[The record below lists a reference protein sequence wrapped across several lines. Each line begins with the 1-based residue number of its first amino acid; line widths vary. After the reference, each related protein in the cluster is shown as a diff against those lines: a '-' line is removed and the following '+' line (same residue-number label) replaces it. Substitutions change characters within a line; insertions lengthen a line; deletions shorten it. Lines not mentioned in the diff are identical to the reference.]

1 MLNFFVFRKLSLIS
15 IVEEKSKK
23 STKIAQNA
31 AVASSR
37 READR
42 EIAEL
47 EKHLHKLSTDTKL
60 KRDKVQQKY
69 GDEIEDI
76 R

>member
-1 MLNFFVFRKLSLIS
+1 MVVFRKLSVIS
-15 IVEEKSKK
+15 IVDEKSKK
-23 STKIAQNA
+23 STKIAHNA

-60 KRDKVQQKY
+60 RCGRVKQKY
-69 GDEIEDI
+69 GDDVEDI

>member
-1 MLNFFVFRKLSLIS
+1 M
-15 IVEEKSKK
+15 EEKSKK